1 MRRNN
6 QLVPIERGAVILMWQ
21 TMPLACSYYRRPR
34 LELCHGEIIPY
45 LSEEK
50 WRKVGDEGKEG
61 ERVGNERER
70 YEWKCLCANEPTH
83 RVPLVFYFD
92 KEPPRLHYTGEW
104 KYRLLCETQCRDI
117 IHYLH
122 PSPSWPDRGICT
134 KIRER
139 HRDGGTIK
147 MEKKQKKRKNLFET
161 FEPRGDINGLLP
173 LRNTVNNWIFS
184 RLSLSFQSRAWN
196 LYENFIQP

>member
-61 ERVGNERER
+61 GGGEKGLETRGRDMNENA
-70 YEWKCLCANEPTH
+70 YAPTNQLIAF
-83 RVPLVFYFD
+83 R
-92 KEPPRLHYTGEW
+92 
-104 KYRLLCETQCRDI
+104 
-117 IHYLH
+117 
-122 PSPSWPDRGICT
+122 
-134 KIRER
+134 
-139 HRDGGTIK
+139 
-147 MEKKQKKRKNLFET
+147 
-161 FEPRGDINGLLP
+161 
-173 LRNTVNNWIFS
+173 
-184 RLSLSFQSRAWN
+184 
-196 LYENFIQP
+196 